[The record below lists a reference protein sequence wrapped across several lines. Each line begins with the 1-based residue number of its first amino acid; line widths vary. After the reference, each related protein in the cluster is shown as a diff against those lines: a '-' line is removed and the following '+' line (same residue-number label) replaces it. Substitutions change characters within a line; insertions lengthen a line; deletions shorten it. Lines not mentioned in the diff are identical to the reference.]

1 MTKIILNAVSFLL
14 TILLAFFLK
23 KMGVLKQ
30 TDGERVS
37 KIVIFTTLPA
47 TIIVSLNA
55 FQITS
60 TVWILM
66 SLGLIFN
73 LLLIFVGYLLG
84 RKKSTVERGFYMFNI
99 GGYNLG
105 NFAIPFVSSFFP
117 LAIPFIAMFDMGNS
131 FMVAGTTQAIVET
144 TAQQKKHGFD
154 LRDPLRILLKSP
166 PFVVYLVMIILAIF
180 KIKIPTEVLA
190 PFTFISHANS
200 FLSLFMIGL
209 FMQIS
214 FKKSGLAVIGRVLVY
229 RYLFAGI
236 LASFVY
242 FCLPFEHLVKIVLVL
257 VLLTPISFLTTIQA
271 TQFGVDEGEA
281 GFASSLSMIISLVLM
296 SAVVIFL

>member
-84 RKKSTVERGFYMFNI
+84 RKNRLLSV
-99 GGYNLG
+99 
-105 NFAIPFVSSFFP
+105 V
-117 LAIPFIAMFDMGNS
+117 FICS
-131 FMVAGTTQAIVET
+131 
-144 TAQQKKHGFD
+144 
-154 LRDPLRILLKSP
+154 ILEDT
-166 PFVVYLVMIILAIF
+166 IW
-180 KIKIPTEVLA
+180 
-190 PFTFISHANS
+190 
-200 FLSLFMIGL
+200 
-209 FMQIS
+209 
-214 FKKSGLAVIGRVLVY
+214 
-229 RYLFAGI
+229 GI
-236 LASFVY
+236 LQFLLCPAF
-242 FCLPFEHLVKIVLVL
+242 FHLPFHLLPC
-257 VLLTPISFLTTIQA
+257 LTWEIHLW
-271 TQFGVDEGEA
+271 
-281 GFASSLSMIISLVLM
+281 
-296 SAVVIFL
+296 